1 VENILDD
8 VTIERPVP
16 LVRENQNS
24 DSDISTN
31 SSSKESG
38 DNPILNQI

>member
-1 VENILDD
+1 MLDD
-8 VTIERPVP
+8 ITIERPVP

-31 SSSKESG
+31 SSSKELG
-38 DNPILNQI
+38 DDSVLD

>member
-8 VTIERPVP
+8 ITIERPVP

-24 DSDISTN
+24 DSDTSIN

-38 DNPILNQI
+38 DDPVLD